1 MGARKKATPRT
12 GRSTPTV
19 TKEAV
24 APASFDLMSVVVM
37 LTEHVAA
44 LRREVGAQSEA
55 FARARLEEI
64 PRAEDFQPLADHLYA
79 FAETAPA
86 LLASLEA
93 VRQAVGRVE
102 AVAHSLAE
110 AADTLTATHQSWSDS
125 LMRLPRAE
133 DYEPLVGPLREF
145 ARVSPELAETLA
157 SVVRT
162 VTPLPSIAE
171 RLLDTLQAGR
181 EGRQEPGA
189 AVDTRASLEGTIERM
204 GAVRGVLLE
213 ALKSLPRDRSYAAA
227 ATHLREL
234 ATVSPSLMAWLE
246 QLPPLTMPLAESIA
260 GLEQAVRELE
270 DAERAARGTLEA
282 TRDRR
287 GAHSRAA
294 RGR

>member
-12 GRSTPTV
+12 GRSTPRV
-19 TKEAV
+19 TKEAA

-145 ARVSPELAETLA
+145 ARVSPVLAETLA

-213 ALKSLPRDRSYAAA
+213 ALTSLPRDRSYAAA